1 MLSLAQNI
9 FLLRND
15 PPRGTEMTFSTSLQ
29 LTWIFLTVDT
39 CVAVLS
45 PTDDPMPHFLLWASV
60 LTTTPWDL
68 FSTYKVP

>member
-1 MLSLAQNI
+1 
-9 FLLRND
+9 
-15 PPRGTEMTFSTSLQ
+15 MTFSTSLQ